1 MGNPHTVSEQVQ
13 ILPVASIFFLL
24 TRRDQEPVACL
35 SPSRKMKP
43 GRRTVEMLSTPV
55 KETLT
60 MEVTGNHFKHEES
73 TIPLSPIKMV
83 SSKNSR

>member
-1 MGNPHTVSEQVQ
+1 M
-13 ILPVASIFFLL
+13 
-24 TRRDQEPVACL
+24 
-35 SPSRKMKP
+35 SPSRKLKP

-60 MEVTGNHFKHEES
+60 MEVKETLTMEVMSNPVKEMDEES